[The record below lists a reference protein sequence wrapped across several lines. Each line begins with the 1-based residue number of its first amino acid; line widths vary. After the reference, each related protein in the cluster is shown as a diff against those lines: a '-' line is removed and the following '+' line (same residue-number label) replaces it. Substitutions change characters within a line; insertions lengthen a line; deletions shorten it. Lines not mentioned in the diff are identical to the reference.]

1 MRELLNKAVLVVC
14 VFCCGGVTGFH
25 FAAWYLLR
33 NLSPKDFTSDTDR
46 AALAYGQSMTEHW
59 WVASGVLLVAVLVL
73 ASRYRV
79 SRH

>member
-33 NLSPKDFTSDTDR
+33 NLSPQDFTSDTDR

>member
-1 MRELLNKAVLVVC
+1 MRELFHKAVLVVC

-25 FAAWYLLR
+25 FAAWYLLK
-33 NLSPKDFTSDTDR
+33 NLSPKDFSSDTDK

-59 WVASGVLLVAVLVL
+59 WVASGALLVAVLVL